1 MSELNKLWSRGQQFL
16 GTKYSIIGGAMSWI
30 SESNLVSAMSNNGM
44 FGVLATGPMSP
55 ELLKEEIKK
64 IKSKTNNPFG
74 VNLIVMHPKLQEL
87 MDVCIEEKITHVIF
101 AAGLIN
107 SSIIEKLKSHNIKV
121 VAFAPNLSLAK
132 RMIKNGIDALIIEGS
147 EAGGHIG
154 PVSTS
159 VLVQEILPNI
169 TEVPVFVAGGIGRG
183 EVIANYLKLGAS
195 GVQIGTAFVCS
206 TECVA
211 HQNFKDAFISASAKD
226 AQPSVQI
233 DPQFPVIPV
242 RAIINQASKDFL
254 VYQQEVIN
262 EFKSNTLSKQ
272 EAQLKIEHFWAGAL
286 RKAVVNGDVQNGS
299 LMAGQS
305 VGLIDKVEP
314 ICEIL
319 NKLINQAEQ
328 FLQSN

>member
-1 MSELNKLWSRGQQFL
+1 MSYLDKFWSRGQQFL

-55 ELLKEEIKK
+55 DLLREEIKK
-64 IKSKTNNPFG
+64 IKAKTKNPFG
-74 VNLIVMHPKLQEL
+74 VNLIVMHPKLEDL
-87 MDVCIEEKITHVIF
+87 MNVCIEEKITHVIF

-107 SSIIEKLKSHNIKV
+107 SSIIEKLKSNNIKV

-132 RMIKNGIDALIIEGS
+132 RMVKNGVDALIIEGY

-159 VLVQEILPNI
+159 VLIQEILPNI

-183 EVIANYLKLGAS
+183 EVIANYLQLGAS

-206 TECVA
+206 SECIA
-211 HQNFKDAFISASAKD
+211 HPNFKNAFISASSKD

-233 DPQFPVIPV
+233 DPLFPVIPV
-242 RAIINQASKDFL
+242 RAITNQASKDFL
-254 VYQQEVIN
+254 LYQQQMIN
-262 EFKSNTLSKQ
+262 EFKNNSLSKQ

-286 RKAVVNGDVQNGS
+286 RKAVIDGDVQNGS

-305 VGLIDKVEP
+305 VGLINKIEP
-314 ICEIL
+314 ISEIL
-319 NKLINQAEQ
+319 SNLINQAEN